1 MPVADPAFGWQETVA
16 AFAIITVAAFLVT
29 WILTDLLRIPRAP
42 YIPMLLAVAL
52 GLGAGYLAWSGTS
65 ASDLI
70 SSRPE
75 WGLAAGLIAA
85 AIALPLVRQLPAHP
99 HASGTRLVGL
109 MLWEG
114 LIYGIAEAVLL
125 STLLVLAVWQTL
137 VDLGLTDGGWV
148 KVGSGAL
155 AIMGALLVILV
166 HHLGYAEFR
175 TQAGLPGLF
184 GALAICG
191 VQAIAFLVTGG
202 ILAPIVAHIVLHGQ
216 LLLRG
221 DELPPSSVSPRTRT
235 RSTTIPPSPMEE
247 QSQSPQPNRAKLA

>member
-1 MPVADPAFGWQETVA
+1 MPVPDPAFGWQEAVA
-16 AFAIITVAAFLVT
+16 AFAVITVAAFLVT
-29 WILTDLLRIPRAP
+29 WILTDRLRIPRAS

-52 GLGAGYLAWSGTS
+52 GLGVGYLAWSGTS
-65 ASDLI
+65 ASDLL
-70 SSRPE
+70 SSGVG

-109 MLWEG
+109 LLWEG
-114 LIYGIAEAVLL
+114 LVYGIAEAVLL
-125 STLLVLAVWQTL
+125 STLPVLAVWQAL
-137 VDLGLTDGGWV
+137 VDLGWTDGGWA

-155 AIMGALLVILV
+155 AILGALLVILV

-175 TQAGLPGLF
+175 TEAGRPGLF

-191 VQAIAFLVTGG
+191 VQAIAFLMTGNV
-202 ILAPIVAHIVLHGQ
+202 LAPIVAHVILHGQ

-221 DELPPSSVSPRTRT
+221 DELPPAMPQGTAL
-235 RSTTIPPSPMEE
+235 ST
-247 QSQSPQPNRAKLA
+247 

>member
-1 MPVADPAFGWQETVA
+1 MPVADPAFGWQEAFA

-29 WILTDLLRIPRAP
+29 WILTDRLRIPRAP

-65 ASDLI
+65 ASELT
-70 SSRPE
+70 SSGVG

-85 AIALPLVRQLPAHP
+85 AIALPLVQQLPAHP

-114 LIYGIAEAVLL
+114 LVYGIAEAILL
-125 STLLVLAVWQTL
+125 STLPVLAVWQAL
-137 VDLGLTDGGWV
+137 VDLGWTDGGWA

-155 AIMGALLVILV
+155 AILGALLVILV

-175 TQAGLPGLF
+175 TEAGRPGLF
-184 GALAICG
+184 GALAVCG
-191 VQAIAFLVTGG
+191 VQAIAFLVTGSV
-202 ILAPIVAHIVLHGQ
+202 LAPIVAHIILHGQ

-221 DELPPSSVSPRTRT
+221 DELPPAMPQRTAL
-235 RSTTIPPSPMEE
+235 ST
-247 QSQSPQPNRAKLA
+247 

>member
-1 MPVADPAFGWQETVA
+1 MPVADPAFGWQEAVA

-29 WILTDLLRIPRAP
+29 WVLTDRLRIPRAP

-52 GLGAGYLAWSGTS
+52 GLGVGYLAWSGTS
-65 ASDLI
+65 ASELT
-70 SSRPE
+70 SSAVG

-109 MLWEG
+109 LLWEG
-114 LIYGIAEAVLL
+114 LVYGIAEAVLL
-125 STLLVLAVWQTL
+125 STLPVLTVWQAL
-137 VDLGLTDGGWV
+137 VDLGWTDGGWA

-155 AIMGALLVILV
+155 AILGALLVILV

-175 TQAGLPGLF
+175 TQAGRPGLF

-191 VQAIAFLVTGG
+191 VQAIAFLVTGSV
-202 ILAPIVAHIVLHGQ
+202 LAPIVAHIILHGQ

-221 DELPPSSVSPRTRT
+221 DELPPAMPQRATL
-235 RSTTIPPSPMEE
+235 ST
-247 QSQSPQPNRAKLA
+247 

>member
-1 MPVADPAFGWQETVA
+1 MPIADPAFGWQEAAA
-16 AFAIITVAAFLVT
+16 AFAVIAVAAFLVT

-65 ASDLI
+65 ASDLL
-70 SSRPE
+70 SSGVG

-99 HASGTRLVGL
+99 HATGTRLVGL
-109 MLWEG
+109 LLWEG
-114 LIYGIAEAVLL
+114 LVYGIAEAVLL
-125 STLLVLAVWQTL
+125 STLPVLAVWQAL
-137 VDLGLTDGGWV
+137 VELGWTDGGRA

-155 AIMGALLVILV
+155 AILGALVVILV

-175 TQAGLPGLF
+175 TKTGRPGLF
-184 GALAICG
+184 GALAVCG
-191 VQAIAFLVTGG
+191 VQAIAFLVTGSV
-202 ILAPIVAHIVLHGQ
+202 LAPIVAHIVLHGQ

-221 DELPPSSVSPRTRT
+221 DELPPARPQRTALDLVTGGR
-235 RSTTIPPSPMEE
+235 RW
-247 QSQSPQPNRAKLA
+247 